1 MSLPPLQPLSAH
13 VSAAP
18 QLEPTAMAL
27 VAQAGF
33 KSVINNRPD
42 HEGGADQP
50 TSAAIEAAAMAAG
63 LSYRHLP
70 VAPGYQSPEE
80 IAKFRE
86 LIDALPKPIL
96 VFCRTGTRSGK
107 LFQAATS
114 A

>member
-1 MSLPPLQPLSAH
+1 MSLPPLHSLSAD

-18 QLEPTAMAL
+18 QLEPAAMAL

-50 TSAAIEAAAMAAG
+50 TSAAIEAAALAAG
-63 LSYRHLP
+63 LTYRHLP
-70 VAPGYQSPEE
+70 VVPGYQSPEE

-86 LIDALPKPIL
+86 LLDALPKPIL
-96 VFCRTGTRSGK
+96 AFCRTGTRSGK

>member
-1 MSLPPLQPLSAH
+1 MNLPPLQPLSAH
-13 VSAAP
+13 ISAAS
-18 QLEPTAMAL
+18 QLEPAAMAL
-27 VAQAGF
+27 LAQAGF

-50 TSAAIEAAAMAAG
+50 TSAAIEAAALAAG
-63 LSYRHLP
+63 LTYRHLP

-86 LIDALPKPIL
+86 LIDALPQPIL
-96 VFCRTGTRSGK
+96 AFCRTGTRSGK

>member
-1 MSLPPLQPLSAH
+1 MSLPPLRPLSAH

-18 QLEPTAMAL
+18 QLEPAAMAL
-27 VAQAGF
+27 LAQAGF
-33 KSVINNRPD
+33 RSVINNRPD

-50 TSAAIEAAAMAAG
+50 TSAAIEAAALAAG

-70 VAPGYQSPEE
+70 VAPGYQSPDE
-80 IAKFRE
+80 IARFRE
-86 LIDALPKPIL
+86 LIEALPKPIL
-96 VFCRTGTRSGK
+96 AFCRTGTRSGK

>member
-13 VSAAP
+13 ISAAP
-18 QLEPTAMAL
+18 QLEPAAMAR

-50 TSAAIEAAAMAAG
+50 TSAAIEAAALAAG

-70 VAPGYQSPEE
+70 VAPGYQSPDE
-80 IAKFRE
+80 IARFRE
-86 LIDALPKPIL
+86 LIDTLPTPIL

>member
-1 MSLPPLQPLSAH
+1 MSLPPLHPLSAD

-18 QLEPTAMAL
+18 QLEPAAMAL

-50 TSAAIEAAAMAAG
+50 TSAAIEAAALAAG
-63 LSYRHLP
+63 LTYRHLP
-70 VAPGYQSPEE
+70 VVPGYQSPEE

-86 LIDALPKPIL
+86 LLDALPKPIL
-96 VFCRTGTRSGK
+96 AFCRTGTRSGK

>member
-1 MSLPPLQPLSAH
+1 MSLPPLQPLSAQI
-13 VSAAP
+13 SAAP
-18 QLEPTAMAL
+18 QLEPAAMAL

-50 TSAAIEAAAMAAG
+50 TSAAIEAAALAAG

-70 VAPGYQSPEE
+70 VAPGYQSPGE

-86 LIDALPKPIL
+86 LIDALPQPIL

>member
-18 QLEPTAMAL
+18 QLEASAMAL

-33 KSVINNRPD
+33 KSGINNRPD
-42 HEGGADQP
+42 HEGGAEQP
-50 TSAAIEAAAMAAG
+50 TSAAIEAAALAAG

-70 VAPGYQSPEE
+70 VAPGYQSPDE
-80 IAKFRE
+80 IARFRG

-96 VFCRTGTRSGK
+96 VFCRTGIRSGK
-107 LFQAATS
+107 LFQAAAS

>member
-1 MSLPPLQPLSAH
+1 MSLPPLQPLSARI
-13 VSAAP
+13 SAAP
-18 QLEPTAMAL
+18 QLEPAAMAL

-50 TSAAIEAAAMAAG
+50 TSAAIEAAALAAG

-86 LIDALPKPIL
+86 LIDALPQPIL

-114 A
+114 T